1 MAEIAHMVPPK
12 RSNTVSLLP
21 KLVLLLVGV
30 LLLIASQRS
39 TQATQAATGALRGT
53 VSIGAHGDP
62 SIVSGAKVIVTGDTS
77 IRSALTDQEGK
88 FAMDALEPGIYLVE
102 ASYFGL
108 HTQMNVKV
116 EAGSVAQVALQLDT
130 AEDKR

>member
-1 MAEIAHMVPPK
+1 MAEVAREVPPK
-12 RSNTVSLLP
+12 RSNTVSFLS

-30 LLLIASQRS
+30 LLLIGSQRS
-39 TQATQAATGALRGT
+39 TQAATGALRGT

-62 SIVSGAKVIVTGDTS
+62 SIVAGAKVIVTGDTS
-77 IRSALTDQEGK
+77 IRSLLTNQEGK
-88 FAMDALEPGIYLVE
+88 FALDALEPGTYLVE

-108 HTQMNVKV
+108 HTQMNIKV

-130 AEDKR
+130 AEDER

>member
-1 MAEIAHMVPPK
+1 MAEVAREVPPK
-12 RSNTVSLLP
+12 RSNTVSFLS

-30 LLLIASQRS
+30 LLLIGSQRS
-39 TQATQAATGALRGT
+39 TQAATGALRGT

-62 SIVSGAKVIVTGDTS
+62 SIVAGAKVIVTGDTS
-77 IRSALTDQEGK
+77 IRSVLTNQEGK
-88 FAMDALEPGIYLVE
+88 FALDALEPGIYLVE

-116 EAGSVAQVALQLDT
+116 EARSVAQVALQLDT

>member
-1 MAEIAHMVPPK
+1 MAEVAREVPPK
-12 RSNTVSLLP
+12 RSNTVSFLS

-30 LLLIASQRS
+30 LLLIGSQRS
-39 TQATQAATGALRGT
+39 TQATQAATGALRGS

-62 SIVSGAKVIVTGDTS
+62 SIVAGAKVIVTGDTS
-77 IRSALTDQEGK
+77 IRSVLTNQEGK
-88 FAMDALEPGIYLVE
+88 FALDALEPGIYLVE

-116 EAGSVAQVALQLDT
+116 EARSVAQVALQLDT

>member
-1 MAEIAHMVPPK
+1 MAEVAREVPPK
-12 RSNTVSLLP
+12 RSNTVSFLS

-30 LLLIASQRS
+30 LLLIGSQRS
-39 TQATQAATGALRGT
+39 TQAATGALRGT

-62 SIVSGAKVIVTGDTS
+62 SIVAGAKVIVTGDTS
-77 IRSALTDQEGK
+77 IRSLLTNQEGK
-88 FAMDALEPGIYLVE
+88 FALDALEPGIYLVE

-116 EAGSVAQVALQLDT
+116 EARSVAQVALQLDT